1 MQKVKQTRFT
11 NLFKYKIYTR
21 QTKYSH
27 LQLLELTEWTSWQR
41 LIGLEVTHAFLLH
54 GQKSTEITIPLSL
67 QSTNVFLCLRQET
80 DLIKIMDK
88 YLQNLVLL
96 ASTKMVRDG
105 CF

>member
-1 MQKVKQTRFT
+1 MNIMTP
-11 NLFKYKIYTR
+11 
-21 QTKYSH
+21 
-27 LQLLELTEWTSWQR
+27 
-41 LIGLEVTHAFLLH
+41 LIGLEVTHAYLLH
-54 GQKSTEITIPLSL
+54 GQKSTGITTPLSL